1 MNKQQKVRDSI
12 LKMNQDIYKAKDK
25 YFEKITKVII
35 QCVNN
40 YSALTWDKGLQEVF
54 ELFIDSL
61 TETYTITMR
70 ELRNIYSKLEDFNI
84 DDISQLT
91 YQEDGKTLYDR
102 IKKYWDQAESDIKGE
117 LDYDLV
123 KAYLIDRYDMLLENE
138 TKIIQSQVEKNKI
151 APVATL
157 LVIESEGHD
166 CRWGCSNYEGE
177 YSPEDP
183 VPLPP
188 YHPNCQC
195 IFYYVETDNDDD
207 IVDLD
212 LEIEDIKW

>member
-12 LKMNQDIYKAKDK
+12 LKMNQNIYKAKDK

-102 IKKYWDQAESDIKGE
+102 IKSIGIR
-117 LDYDLV
+117 LN
-123 KAYLIDRYDMLLENE
+123 LI
-138 TKIIQSQVEKNKI
+138 
-151 APVATL
+151 
-157 LVIESEGHD
+157 
-166 CRWGCSNYEGE
+166 
-177 YSPEDP
+177 
-183 VPLPP
+183 
-188 YHPNCQC
+188 
-195 IFYYVETDNDDD
+195 
-207 IVDLD
+207 
-212 LEIEDIKW
+212 

>member
-12 LKMNQDIYKAKDK
+12 LKMNQNIYKAKDK

-151 APVATL
+151 APSGYFV
-157 LVIESEGHD
+157 
-166 CRWGCSNYEGE
+166 SN
-177 YSPEDP
+177 
-183 VPLPP
+183 
-188 YHPNCQC
+188 
-195 IFYYVETDNDDD
+195 
-207 IVDLD
+207 
-212 LEIEDIKW
+212 